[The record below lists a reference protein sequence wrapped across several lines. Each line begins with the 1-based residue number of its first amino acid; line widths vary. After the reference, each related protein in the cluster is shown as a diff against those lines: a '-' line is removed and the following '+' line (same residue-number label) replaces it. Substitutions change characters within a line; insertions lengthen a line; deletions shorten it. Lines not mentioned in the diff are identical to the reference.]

1 METGQATLETL
12 SVNLQG
18 GPFYLDRSDAKLLCY
33 SIGRGC
39 ELQNF
44 EQNAEKQELD
54 TAFRQLVGEYKY

>member
-44 EQNAEKQELD
+44 EQTAETHELI
-54 TAFRQLVGEYKY
+54 TAFRKLVGDYIY